1 MASEEMNA
9 ESLTCIVCCETW
21 LIDAQVMSPL
31 HGRAVPRPLG
41 PYRRRAAEEAD
52 QMLSANLMV

>member
-1 MASEEMNA
+1 MLNP
-9 ESLTCIVCCETW
+9 LTCIVCCETW